1 MDFAEAIKRQGLEYI
16 GQGESVKQ
24 SAGLLKDIID
34 VNLIS
39 RASKYGTKVKEKTLY
54 PISRLIYPN
63 EYSEFLEDGPGLSF
77 FPANMRDK
85 TKFGRYLDAIK
96 QTRINQIPDSE
107 LYIDKK
113 GDLYEWGGGLDINK
127 IIYDKEDLG
136 FLEGPDRPLN
146 VQRVYEMELK
156 SAKPKVQKLKR
167 ALARDIDR
175 RYEGKREGAEDIAWP
190 GDIGGGEFIDKVE
203 SDAKFKREVMSKKL
217 FESMQAATDYDNWKN
232 NLGSK
237 AFTEY
242 DLQDLENEIKLIES
256 LSYKDIRKV
265 CSDTIDKFIKG
276 KEVTYDDIYNDLV
289 SLMGTAPLPKNVL
302 PDEPKF
308 RTVAEQFQK
317 RVDLLPG
324 VAPTMATLG
333 LERAVNLGKTAA
345 LAKFI
350 EYVPEIGGPLST
362 GIGWVGGTIGSLGAG
377 AGLVAGLSL
386 WAVGKI
392 AKIIVRKILSTSVD
406 KLASQKTSI
415 AEAANDVKE
424 ECIENLKEQ
433 KQEVLEERKEKLEEA
448 KQIRIAANKGEI
460 TSAER
465 DELLKPLAKEALV
478 KEKEAVILDAFEGA
492 MKEDQK
498 EKNPMEYELID
509 SDTRIKI
516 WYTKGRGKD
525 KKPTSAVLSRYVNR
539 DEIEEWKEGNEK
551 RTGWLSQQADVIDR
565 LNRKKGYKK
574 AGPNPARVAYFELKY
589 GVKLPT
595 IDVPKTENVLIDPN
609 DIEQIVERN
618 RQTNEELQELNSI
631 QAFDFGF
638 GNPLDTLKKEEPK
651 EEPGFRKARRN
662 TGAFEMP
669 EDPKKKTKIK
679 KEPGTSA
686 FTFDSIEIRP
696 EVKKILKRG
705 PEIFP
710 FSSIPEAPEYPKTPK
725 ETKSLNIPLAL
736 PAAEVPLA
744 LPAPPSSSR
753 PALPAPP
760 RVQLLEDDEF
770 SQIEQPTYSSLKV
783 SRKPLDPVTSVP
795 DFDFDDHLELST
807 YDDTGRVKKAKARKR
822 PRNKTISSALDDSD
836 FVNVELPEEPEIFRN
851 EITAFA
857 TDQGLFFIYYFR

>member
-1 MDFAEAIKRQGLEYI
+1 MEYI

-24 SAGLLKDIID
+24 SAGFLKDIID

-39 RASKYGTKVKEKTLY
+39 RASKYGQKIKEKTLY
-54 PISRLIYPN
+54 PISRLVYPN

-127 IIYDKEDLG
+127 IIYDKDDLG

-146 VQRVYEMELK
+146 VQRVYEMKLQ

-175 RYEGKREGAEDIAWP
+175 RYEGKREGVEDISWP
-190 GDIGGGEFIDKVE
+190 RPEGADEDVGLMSGGEFIDKVE
-203 SDAKFKREVMSKKL
+203 SDPKFKREVMSKKL

-302 PDEPKF
+302 PEKPKF
-308 RTVAEQFQK
+308 RSVAEQFQK

-324 VAPTMATLG
+324 VAPTVATLG

-345 LAKFI
+345 LAKFT
-350 EYVPEIGGPLST
+350 EYVPEIGGALST
-362 GIGWVGGTIGSLGAG
+362 GIGWVGGTVGAVG
-377 AGLVAGLSL
+377 AGLGAAAGIGLF
-386 WAVGKI
+386 AVMEI

-433 KQEVLEERKEKLEEA
+433 KQEVLEERQEKLEEA

-498 EKNPMEYELID
+498 EKMKYELIE
-509 SDTRIKI
+509 SDTKIKI
-516 WYTKGRGKD
+516 WYTKGKGRD
-525 KKPTSAVLSRYVNR
+525 KKPTSATLSRYVNR
-539 DEIEEWKEGNEK
+539 DEIEEWKQGNEK
-551 RTGWLSQQADVIDR
+551 RTGWLSQQADAIDR
-565 LNRKKGYKK
+565 LNKKNGYKK

-595 IDVPKTENVLIDPN
+595 IDVPKTENLLIDPN
-609 DIEQIVERN
+609 DIDQILERN
-618 RQTNEELQELNSI
+618 RQTNKELRELNSI
-631 QAFDFGF
+631 QTFDFGF
-638 GNPLDTLKKEEPK
+638 GSPLDSLKDK
-651 EEPGFRKARRN
+651 
-662 TGAFEMP
+662 
-669 EDPKKKTKIK
+669 EDPVFP
-679 KEPGTSA
+679 E
-686 FTFDSIEIRP
+686 FDEID
-696 EVKKILKRG
+696 EVAPFQAQASQLKRKQVSLG
-705 PEIFP
+705 
-710 FSSIPEAPEYPKTPK
+710 
-725 ETKSLNIPLAL
+725 KSDTTHLIKRPHDYSEL
-736 PAAEVPLA
+736 EVPEGFFSNTIPSVEA
-744 LPAPPSSSR
+744 KIEEELP
-753 PALPAPP
+753 L
-760 RVQLLEDDEF
+760 QLKRK
-770 SQIEQPTYSSLKV
+770 QVSLGK
-783 SRKPLDPVTSVP
+783 SDTT
-795 DFDFDDHLELST
+795 HLI
-807 YDDTGRVKKAKARKR
+807 KR
-822 PRNKTISSALDDSD
+822 PHDYSELEVPEGFFSNTIPS
-836 FVNVELPEEPEIFRN
+836 VE
-851 EITAFA
+851 A
-857 TDQGLFFIYYFR
+857 